1 LFSLSIPVTSAV
13 GHKLTQAVFRADGG
27 RMFARGRRLTPED
40 VGALE
45 RQLLTSVEV
54 LALDSDEVD
63 EETIIEAL
71 ASRLGNSLEAI
82 PLPGAQVEFVANSY
96 GVFSLDT
103 ERLAWLN
110 GTGIAVVASLPHF
123 APVRYQQRAMLL
135 RSRPFGCRRKDL
147 EVVMAVLD
155 DSAPIGRVVPFH
167 KRPLGCLFVDPVSPD
182 RAKRQFE
189 PGSLH
194 WSKFFDVPCRTRLC
208 LDTEDDLNTGIQNLL
223 SKSCEVILVASTVTP
238 IVPEDPI
245 GRAIRSLG
253 GTIETF
259 LAPVDPG
266 SLLMLGRI
274 QDTVLVCAPS
284 CLRST
289 ARSVLDLI
297 LPPIFARCNILDFV
311 RQLGAGGL
319 LSSSA
324 STVSRAV
331 AAGRRV

>member
-1 LFSLSIPVTSAV
+1 MFSFSIPIGTAV
-13 GHKLTQAVFRADGG
+13 GSKLARAVYRSDGS
-27 RMFARGRRLTPED
+27 RVFARGRRLTPEE

-45 RQLLTSVEV
+45 REKFASVEV

-63 EETIIEAL
+63 EETIVEAL
-71 ASRLGNSLEAI
+71 TRRLGDSLEAI
-82 PLPGAQVEFVANSY
+82 PLPGAQVEFVAHSY
-96 GVFSLDT
+96 GVFGLDAQ
-103 ERLAWLN
+103 RLAWLN
-110 GTGIAVVASLPHF
+110 GSGVAVLATVPHF
-123 APVRYQQRAMLL
+123 APVKYQQRAMLL

-147 EVVMAVLD
+147 EAVAAVLD
-155 DSAPIGRVVPFH
+155 DSPPIGRVIPFH

-189 PGSLH
+189 PGTLH
-194 WSKFFDVPCRTRLC
+194 WSKFFDVPCRTKLC
-208 LDTEDDLNTGIQNLL
+208 LDTEDDLNLGIQNLL
-223 SKSCEVILVASTVTP
+223 AKSCEVILVASTVTP
-238 IVPEDPI
+238 ILPEDPI

-284 CLRST
+284 CLRSA

-324 STVSRAV
+324 STASRAT